1 MFAGSALTL
10 DCVIQL
16 SADIESDSEVVII
29 AVWKRNGTV
38 VVDTTSQVISDV
50 IQTGA
55 TYLSQLTFNPLEL
68 GLDDGVYTCT
78 AMVDSLNG
86 FVLGSM
92 SQSNGI
98 SLHVAG
104 KYVFVITQH
113 LDSCY
118 CMCTSVSL
126 LKMTT

>member
-10 DCVIQL
+10 DCTIQL
-16 SADIESDSEVVII
+16 KADIESDSEVIT
-29 AVWKRNGTV
+29 AVWKRNETV
-38 VVDTTSQVISDV
+38 VVDTTSQVVSDL

-92 SQSNGI
+92 SHSNGI

-104 KYVFVITQH
+104 KYVI
-113 LDSCY
+113 
-118 CMCTSVSL
+118 L
-126 LKMTT
+126 LSSPT